1 MAFASS
7 VFQENAVLSQQ
18 GGLSGSWGPKK
29 DLFISEAGFWEVD
42 LASSRG
48 WDLPQE
54 IAPLLTL
61 GLSPPCSAI
70 RQRGSGALLWL
81 VRMAWLCQSS
91 VEKAARR
98 GATALCLS
106 SMDQLCGLKPV
117 LETGTTTLLNALVC
131 LFVCF
136 KPKA

>member
-70 RQRGSGALLWL
+70 RQRDSGALLWL

-91 VEKAARR
+91 VERQQGGERLPSASPLW
-98 GATALCLS
+98 TNFMALNLFWRLAQ
-106 SMDQLCGLKPV
+106 QLC
-117 LETGTTTLLNALVC
+117 
-131 LFVCF
+131 
-136 KPKA
+136 

>member
-29 DLFISEAGFWEVD
+29 DLFIPGAGFWEVD

-48 WDLPQE
+48 WDLPRE
-54 IAPLLTL
+54 IVPVADPGFVTAVQ
-61 GLSPPCSAI
+61 CI
-70 RQRGSGALLWL
+70 RQRDSGALLWL

-91 VEKAARR
+91 VGKAAKR
-98 GATALCLS
+98 GVTAFCLS
-106 SMDQLCGLKPV
+106 SVDQLCGLKPV